1 MFCCIPRSSATLY
14 RWCEVI
20 HPMLFSLT
28 CIFHMSTLVAFTDVS
43 VLFNP
48 ASPPYYFSLRG
59 VDNLWSCCIQ
69 GAILQR
75 AVLERVLC
83 GHWGS
88 VTGTCLWLAYCLVC
102 WKGWIPC
109 GSWWFPFVEED
120 GSHVVPGDFLLLK
133 RMDPVWFLVISFC
146 WRGWIPCGSWWFL
159 LKRMDPM
166 WFLVISFCW
175 RGWIPCG
182 SWWFPFFEE
191 DGSHVVPDDFLF
203 LKRMDPMWFLMIS
216 FFWRGWIPCGSWWF
230 PLKRMD
236 PMWSLMIPFA
246 HSCCWRRWAT
256 SSHSRHRQK
265 QAGRKQRM
273 PQTMVVAMAA
283 PSLLVPLC
291 SRRRPFYHPHSVT
304 HERCCH
310 RWLTQPG
317 GRELLSRLSIPC
329 AWRRWADKMRR
340 LHQGSSSRV
349 VTHSMRMWWR
359 TVISMWWVICCF
371 QINQKLGEVII
382 LVWKHLI

>member
-43 VLFNP
+43 VLFSP

-59 VDNLWSCCIQ
+59 VDNLWSCCFQ

-75 AVLERVLC
+75 AVLERVLY

-109 GSWWFPFVEED
+109 GSWWFSFVEED
-120 GSHVVPGDFLLLK
+120 GSHVVFDDFLL
-133 RMDPVWFLVISFC
+133 
-146 WRGWIPCGSWWFL
+146 
-159 LKRMDPM
+159 
-166 WFLVISFCW
+166 
-175 RGWIPCG
+175 
-182 SWWFPFFEE
+182 
-191 DGSHVVPDDFLF
+191 

-236 PMWSLMIPFA
+236 PMWSLMILFA
-246 HSCCWRRWAT
+246 HSCCWRRWAM

-265 QAGRKQRM
+265 RARRKQRM

-283 PSLLVPLC
+283 PSLLVPLY

-329 AWRRWADKMRR
+329 AWRRWAGKMWR

>member
-14 RWCEVI
+14 WWCEVI

-43 VLFNP
+43 VLFSP
-48 ASPPYYFSLRG
+48 ASPPYYFSLRS
-59 VDNLWSCCIQ
+59 VDNLWSCCFQ
-69 GAILQR
+69 GAVLQR
-75 AVLERVLC
+75 AVLEWVLY

-88 VTGTCLWLAYCLVC
+88 VTGTCLWSAYCLVC

-120 GSHVVPGDFLLLK
+120 GSHVVP
-133 RMDPVWFLVISFC
+133 
-146 WRGWIPCGSWWFL
+146 
-159 LKRMDPM
+159 
-166 WFLVISFCW
+166 
-175 RGWIPCG
+175 
-182 SWWFPFFEE
+182 
-191 DGSHVVPDDFLF
+191 DDFLF
-203 LKRMDPMWFLMIS
+203 LKRIDPMWFLMIS
-216 FFWRGWIPCGSWWF
+216 FFEEDGSHVIPDDFLFWRGWIPCDPWWF
-230 PLKRMD
+230 PFLKRMDPMWSLMISFFEEDGSHVIPDDFLFWRGWIPCDPWWFPFLKRMD

-246 HSCCWRRWAT
+246 HSCCWRRWAM
-256 SSHSRHRQK
+256 SSHIRHRQK
-265 QAGRKQRM
+265 RAERKQRM

-317 GRELLSRLSIPC
+317 GRELLSHSSIPC
-329 AWRRWADKMRR
+329 AWRRWAGKMWR

-359 TVISMWWVICCF
+359 TVISTWWVICCF